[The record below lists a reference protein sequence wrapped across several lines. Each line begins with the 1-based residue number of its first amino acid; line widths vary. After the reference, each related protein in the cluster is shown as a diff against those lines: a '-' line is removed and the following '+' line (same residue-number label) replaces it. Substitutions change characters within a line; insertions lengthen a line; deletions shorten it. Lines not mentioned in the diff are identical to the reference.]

1 VKPAPTTPSTTETA
15 LDLAVLKTGGTI
27 SIYANDG
34 GAALD
39 VDVGRN
45 MRLNTRYQFVLVYT
59 VGWDR
64 IGAAAEDINH
74 AIDDGALAVGEESGL
89 PLHHF
94 TLEQTAAAHRA
105 VEGGATG
112 KVLLR
117 VGDLE

>member
-1 VKPAPTTPSTTETA
+1 
-15 LDLAVLKTGGTI
+15 
-27 SIYANDG
+27 
-34 GAALD
+34 

-64 IGAAAEDINH
+64 IGAEDINR
-74 AIDDGALAVGEESGL
+74 AI
-89 PLHHF
+89 
-94 TLEQTAAAHRA
+94 
-105 VEGGATG
+105 EGGATG